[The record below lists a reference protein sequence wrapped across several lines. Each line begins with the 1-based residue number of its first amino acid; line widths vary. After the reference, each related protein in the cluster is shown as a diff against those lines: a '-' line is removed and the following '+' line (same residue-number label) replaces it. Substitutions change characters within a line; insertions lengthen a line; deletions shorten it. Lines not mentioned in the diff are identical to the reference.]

1 MFSFEP
7 MKFLSPPINSLE
19 AVFPGKGKR
28 AKEIL
33 WMSRRELEQLPA
45 GAARVRECYHPP
57 STRDLR
63 MECLNELLETHGV
76 EAFETEKGWCYYLNV
91 GDPYVTTVLKFN
103 GHYRLCCWGDIAERY
118 AV

>member
-1 MFSFEP
+1 V
-7 MKFLSPPINSLE
+7 KFLSPPINSLE

-33 WMSRRELEQLPA
+33 RMSRRELEELPA
-45 GAARVRECYHPP
+45 GAALIRECYNPP

-91 GDPYVTTVLKFN
+91 GDPYVTTILKFN